1 MNKETEVQNRIRLH
15 LTEKFPGIILW
26 RNSIGYDTRA
36 KVYYGIGGTG
46 GSDLVGLY
54 KGRFVGIEVKAPG
67 AYTEREHLAEQSN
80 FIRVIRECGGIAGF
94 ANSPEQA
101 EAIISE
107 AA

>member
-1 MNKETEVQNRIRLH
+1 MNRIRLH
-15 LTEKFPGIILW
+15 LTDKFKGIILW
-26 RNSIGYDTRA
+26 RNSIGFDTRA

-67 AYTEREHLAEQSN
+67 AYTEKDHLADQSN
-80 FIRVIRECGGIAGF
+80 FIRVIREAGGLAGF
-94 ANSPEQA
+94 ASSPEEA
-101 EAIISE
+101 EAIIS